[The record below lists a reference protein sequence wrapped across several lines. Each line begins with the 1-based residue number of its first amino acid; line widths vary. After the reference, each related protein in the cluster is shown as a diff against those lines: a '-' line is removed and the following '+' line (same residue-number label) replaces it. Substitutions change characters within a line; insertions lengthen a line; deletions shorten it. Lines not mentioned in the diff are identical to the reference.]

1 MSRGPASVLV
11 DESGNLLGVV
21 LDGSVYRLQVEA
33 IVANSDGDS
42 AAIEF
47 EGARAA
53 QAVSYPELLST
64 VESIGD
70 KLDRI
75 LAYMATITG
84 DEEPLR

>member
-1 MSRGPASVLV
+1 MSRGPASVIV
-11 DESGNLLGVV
+11 DSAGNLVGVT
-21 LDGSVYRLQVEA
+21 LDGTTYRLQVEA
-33 IVANSDGDS
+33 VVAS
-42 AAIEF
+42 ATGETAEIEV
-47 EGARAA
+47 EGTRAA

-84 DEEPLR
+84 DEEPFQ